1 MPPERSDKPAI
12 GPELVAL
19 FCVLVMVLW
28 FTDEIVRAGK
38 IPFYRDLGP
47 YFYPM
52 RFNLA
57 MSVQA
62 GELPLWNR
70 HVAMGF
76 PLAANIQSGAFYPPH
91 LVFLVLPFFD
101 ALRFL
106 YVFHFLVAAIGSYA
120 LCRRWSYPPYLALIG
135 SILFTFG
142 GLIVSLTNLLDH
154 FQTAVW
160 FPWVL
165 LLAERSLR
173 TRSWNDFLLYTLV
186 AVVQFL
192 AGSPELYA
200 MSQVFILLDGL
211 WLKAAEVKLSYRKLF
226 SVILGANA
234 LVAAL
239 AMVQILPTLELFLNS
254 WRSETLPYAKGTAW
268 SLPALG
274 LVNLIFLDK
283 EPNAFAFNG
292 VHLYFTRERP
302 LLISLYL
309 GALVLPGICLWF
321 FTSSLR
327 EKACLLGI
335 GFIALLLALGGHTPV
350 YPFLFQ
356 YLPLFT
362 LIRFPEKFL
371 FLVSVIFLFM
381 ALRGLFRSLCP
392 NPAVTWTAWLTAAL
406 VSLLIFL
413 LPYLLLRLNLD
424 SLIQFIA
431 KARQSSPFDVSTL
444 QISSGVL
451 VHLER
456 QIFLTMGLVVLL
468 LLFKSGRLRVSL
480 FEILLVALVFFD
492 LSSAHRSYLFPL
504 SPEVISR
511 RPAVIEAA
519 AEEPARL
526 FYNHDL
532 SYLHPSSYQ
541 FSHRPFA
548 ETVASVFAAL
558 MPNTG
563 VFRGFDYMQELDAL
577 GRKPYD
583 WFLKVANKL
592 PPKDLYRLLGTLN
605 VKHIVSL
612 QPLPPGDL
620 TLVRH
625 YPEYPVWLYRI
636 DRWVPRAYIVPKI
649 VVIQDPRESLTRLAS
664 AGFDPLGEV
673 VVEEMLEL
681 TGPQKFQSQAE
692 LLNYTNRQAIIHA
705 SLNHPGVLVLAD
717 SFYPGWRV
725 YVDGREEKILR
736 ANFFFRG
743 VLLPSGEHTVEF
755 KYQPRWFTIG
765 LYVSLAT
772 GGVLFLVALFC
783 MFQRRRLR

>member
-1 MPPERSDKPAI
+1 
-12 GPELVAL
+12 
-19 FCVLVMVLW
+19 
-28 FTDEIVRAGK
+28 
-38 IPFYRDLGP
+38 
-47 YFYPM
+47 
-52 RFNLA
+52 
-57 MSVQA
+57 
-62 GELPLWNR
+62 
-70 HVAMGF
+70 
-76 PLAANIQSGAFYPPH
+76 
-91 LVFLVLPFFD
+91 
-101 ALRFL
+101 
-106 YVFHFLVAAIGSYA
+106 
-120 LCRRWSYPPYLALIG
+120 
-135 SILFTFG
+135 
-142 GLIVSLTNLLDH
+142 
-154 FQTAVW
+154 
-160 FPWVL
+160 
-165 LLAERSLR
+165 
-173 TRSWNDFLLYTLV
+173 
-186 AVVQFL
+186 
-192 AGSPELYA
+192 
-200 MSQVFILLDGL
+200 
-211 WLKAAEVKLSYRKLF
+211 
-226 SVILGANA
+226 
-234 LVAAL
+234 
-239 AMVQILPTLELFLNS
+239 
-254 WRSETLPYAKGTAW
+254 
-268 SLPALG
+268 
-274 LVNLIFLDK
+274 
-283 EPNAFAFNG
+283 
-292 VHLYFTRERP
+292 
-302 LLISLYL
+302 
-309 GALVLPGICLWF
+309 
-321 FTSSLR
+321 
-327 EKACLLGI
+327 
-335 GFIALLLALGGHTPV
+335 
-350 YPFLFQ
+350 
-356 YLPLFT
+356 
-362 LIRFPEKFL
+362 
-371 FLVSVIFLFM
+371 
-381 ALRGLFRSLCP
+381 
-392 NPAVTWTAWLTAAL
+392 
-406 VSLLIFL
+406 
-413 LPYLLLRLNLD
+413 
-424 SLIQFIA
+424 
-431 KARQSSPFDVSTL
+431 
-444 QISSGVL
+444 
-451 VHLER
+451 
-456 QIFLTMGLVVLL
+456 MGLVVLL
-468 LLFKSGRLRVSL
+468 LLFKAGRLRRSL

-504 SPEVISR
+504 TPEVISH

-592 PPKDLYRLLGTLN
+592 PPKDLYRLLGILN

-620 TLVRH
+620 TLVHH
-625 YPEYPVWLYRI
+625 YPEYPAWLYRI

-681 TGPQKFQSQAE
+681 TGPQKFRSQAE

-743 VLLPSGEHTVEF
+743 VLLPSGEHRVEF